1 MSDSFIHYRPARPVD
16 ADQVHLLI
24 AAAADES
31 GSLVEQPDEIS
42 AEHIR
47 TRIRNTTNRRNR
59 LFLVATEQEKIIG
72 MCSLECHELRALQHI
87 RYMSLIVDPQYRRRG
102 IGKELLRQSL
112 EWAQETEGVE
122 KIELRVRERNFA
134 GVNLC
139 FAFGFEKEG
148 TLKHHI
154 ALPNGKRLNDI
165 LLAKFINH
173 VPATKDKK

>member
-1 MSDSFIHYRPARPVD
+1 MSEAFIKYRPARPVD

-24 AAAADES
+24 AAAADEA
-31 GSLVEQPDEIS
+31 GALVEHPDEIS
-42 AEHIR
+42 AEQIR
-47 TRIRNTTNRRNR
+47 MRIRNTTNRRNR
-59 LFLVATEQEKIIG
+59 LFMVATDHEKIVG
-72 MCSLECHELRALQHI
+72 MCSLECHQLRALQHI
-87 RYMSLIVDPQYRRRG
+87 RYMSLVVDPKYRRQG
-102 IGKELLRQSL
+102 IGKELLSQAL
-112 EWAQETEGVE
+112 AWAADVEEVE

-165 LLAKFINH
+165 LLAKFFNH
-173 VPATKDKK
+173 AAPQKDD

>member
-1 MSDSFIHYRPARPVD
+1 MGETFIQYRSARPVD

-24 AAAADES
+24 AAAADEA
-31 GSLVEQPDEIS
+31 GALVEQPDEIS
-42 AEHIR
+42 AEQIR
-47 TRIRNTTNRRNR
+47 MRIRNTTNRRNR
-59 LFLVATEQEKIIG
+59 LFLVATDQENIVG
-72 MCSLECHELRALQHI
+72 MCSLECHHLRALQHI
-87 RYMSLIVDPQYRRRG
+87 RYMTLVINPKSRRQG
-102 IGKELLRQSL
+102 IGKELLSQAL
-112 EWAQETEGVE
+112 AWADTIEGVE
-122 KIELRVRERNFA
+122 KIEVRVRERNFA

-173 VPATKDKK
+173 APPKQDEN